1 MRDAITRSAGIGQSG
16 FRHPG
21 ALRLRRF
28 GRRYCLGRLKSR
40 RQRHAPCI
48 SVVWLLAYTRRMGD
62 PGMSARHAQKEV
74 VVKSVILAVTAT
86 SAIAASLA
94 VFAQSD
100 AQSPV
105 TRAQVRAELQQ
116 LEQAGYRPSGE
127 DPNYPQ
133 DIQAAEARAAA
144 RNGSTAYGGVLS
156 GSSAS
161 GSSTT
166 GLPSAPASQVYDY

>member
-1 MRDAITRSAGIGQSG
+1 MRDAIARSAGLGQSG

-48 SVVWLLAYTRRMGD
+48 S

-74 VVKSVILAVTAT
+74 VVKAVILAVTAT

-94 VFAQSD
+94 AFAQSD

-116 LEQAGYRPSGE
+116 LEQAGYRLSGE